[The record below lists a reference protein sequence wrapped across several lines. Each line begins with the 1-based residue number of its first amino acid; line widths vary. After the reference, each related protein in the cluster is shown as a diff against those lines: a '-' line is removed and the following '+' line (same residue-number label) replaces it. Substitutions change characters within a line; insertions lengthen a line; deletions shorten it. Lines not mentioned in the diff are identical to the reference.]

1 MGSQDLHVHTHR
13 EATGESELY
22 IVIMLSFSIQH
33 IFQSMMVDRK
43 AISHPNLLRITLKT
57 RRASIKC
64 DLMRSFCLFMRNRII

>member
-33 IFQSMMVDRK
+33 IFQSMRVDRI
-43 AISHPNLLRITLKT
+43 AILHLNLLRITLTT
-57 RRASIKC
+57 RRASLNAI
-64 DLMRSFCLFMRNRII
+64 